1 MSNKAEWQL
10 HDPYVYGML
19 AKQVGTTIGVQTT
32 RGALRGIL
40 KAVQPDHLVVEMG
53 GTPFYVRSQQI
64 IWVHPA
70 KVHQAK
76 AHQVKQKN

>member
-1 MSNKAEWQL
+1 
-10 HDPYVYGML
+10 
-19 AKQVGTTIGVQTT
+19 
-32 RGALRGIL
+32 
-40 KAVQPDHLVVEMG
+40 VEMG

-76 AHQVKQKN
+76 AQQVKQKN